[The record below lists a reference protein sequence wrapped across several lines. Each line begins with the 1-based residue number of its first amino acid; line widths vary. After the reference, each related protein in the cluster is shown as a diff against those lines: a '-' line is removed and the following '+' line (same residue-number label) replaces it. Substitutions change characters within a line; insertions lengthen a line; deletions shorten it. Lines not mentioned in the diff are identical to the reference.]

1 MLGFLPLRRHA
12 WQPVTASSRRALHHA
27 GACLTAG
34 RRSMPPVLLVINYYT
49 RSPNPRLSTEPP
61 AQNDATAAETTLLAD
76 SCVKHA
82 FSSTT
87 RQPSYLPSLL
97 HQHKKL
103 RQLVQRLLAV
113 SHPLHV
119 AFLFDLKRPA
129 PDESSATTA
138 SSSPQ
143 TGNPDA
149 ASLSFSAA
157 PQVAAAA
164 TAAAAGTLP
173 AQASG
178 AGGAVS
184 SSHAQPSCTDR
195 EVLLP
200 RSCSHVILS
209 GGNYVA
215 NDIDVTRLFGR
226 LPPGAKVFGICW

>member
-1 MLGFLPLRRHA
+1 MLGLLPLRRQA
-12 WQPVTASSRRALHHA
+12 WQLVTASSRRALLHA

-34 RRSMPPVLLVINYYT
+34 RRSMPPALLVINYYT
-49 RSPNPRLSTEPP
+49 RSPHPRLSAEPS
-61 AQNDATAAETTLLAD
+61 AQDDATTSETARLAD

-97 HQHKKL
+97 QQHKKL
-103 RQLVQRLLAV
+103 RQLVQRLLTV
-113 SHPLHV
+113 SQPLHV
-119 AFLFDLKRPA
+119 AFMFDLKRPG
-129 PDESSATTA
+129 PDESSAIRA

-143 TGNPDA
+143 MGNPDA
-149 ASLSFSAA
+149 AALSASAA

-164 TAAAAGTLP
+164 TASAAGTLS
-173 AQASG
+173 AEASG

-184 SSHAQPSCTDR
+184 SSHALPSCTDR

-215 NDIDVTRLFGR
+215 NDIDVARVFDR

>member
-1 MLGFLPLRRHA
+1 MLGLLPLRRQA
-12 WQPVTASSRRALHHA
+12 WQLVTASSRRALHHA
-27 GACLTAG
+27 GACLTAR

-61 AQNDATAAETTLLAD
+61 AQDDATAAETVLLAD
-76 SCVKHA
+76 SCIKHA

-97 HQHKKL
+97 QQHEKL

-113 SHPLHV
+113 SQPLHV
-119 AFLFDLKRPA
+119 AFLFDLKRPGPADA
-129 PDESSATTA
+129 PAPA

-143 TGNPDA
+143 TGSPDA
-149 ASLSFSAA
+149 AALSVNAV
-157 PQVAAAA
+157 PQAS
-164 TAAAAGTLP
+164 AAGTLS

-178 AGGAVS
+178 AGGAAS
-184 SSHAQPSCTDR
+184 SSHALPSNTDR
-195 EVLLP
+195 EVQLP

-215 NDIDVTRLFGR
+215 NDIDTDRLFGR